1 MNASRRLIAFICGV
15 LMYIAAVMFTVMV
28 FDMGLVELLTPV
40 VGGRLNARI
49 IVAFLAAGIDFG
61 VVLYWAY
68 LVVRVPVGH
77 RRPLTPWCLAGVGAV
92 WLGTTVGGVFMMTLS
107 RSEKALQVT
116 DVLLS
121 PRTAPFWGPLNIAA
135 VLAAVL
141 VAGYFA
147 KRRAPKRRRSSSSA
161 PAGTGQAA

>member
-1 MNASRRLIAFICGV
+1 MNASRRLVAFICGV
-15 LMYIAAVMFTVMV
+15 LMYIAAVMFAVLV
-28 FDMGLVELLTPV
+28 FDMGLVELLTPF
-40 VGGRLNARI
+40 VGSRLNARI
-49 IVAFLAAGIDFG
+49 TVAFLAALIIFG

-77 RRPLTPWCLAGVGAV
+77 RRPLTAWCLAGVGVV
-92 WLGTTVGGVFMMTLS
+92 WLVTTVGGVFVMTMS

-121 PRTAPFWGPLNIAA
+121 PRTAPFWGPLNILA

-141 VAGYFA
+141 LAGSFA
-147 KRRAPKRRRSSSSA
+147 LRRAPVKRRSSRELN
-161 PAGTGQAA
+161 QA

>member
-15 LMYIAAVMFTVMV
+15 LMYIGTVMFAVIV

-40 VGGRLNARI
+40 AGRLNARI
-49 IVAFLAAGIDFG
+49 AVAFLVALISFG

-77 RRPLTPWCLAGVGAV
+77 RRPLTGWCLAGVGVV
-92 WLGTTVGGVFMMTLS
+92 WLVTTMGGVFVMTMN
-107 RSEKALQVT
+107 RSEKALMVT

-121 PRTAPFWGPLNIAA
+121 PRTAPFWGPLNILA
-135 VLAAVL
+135 VLGAVL
-141 VAGYFA
+141 LAGFFAMRRAPA
-147 KRRAPKRRRSSSSA
+147 KRRSSQELNRA
-161 PAGTGQAA
+161 